1 MNRKK
6 FFTSISLSA
15 LGLVLYKSFPMDIIS
30 KKIEKNKKEIKVQLN
45 PLAVNRKKIGDKNV

>member
-15 LGLVLYKSFPMDIIS
+15 LGLVIYKSFPMKIFF
-30 KKIEKNKKEIKVQLN
+30 KKAEKNKKEIKVQLN